1 MCFSDHH
8 ICRGQES
15 SLWHLGQ
22 HQGKQNR
29 QNKETHL
36 LADNLRANRSQRGVH
51 VSQDAGVAFIR
62 ARRTMGLG
70 KRRPPRAGAV
80 LFLRAGKDIP
90 NSTAATTVV
99 NAHSS
104 SLSPLPDPK
113 DTLPTRHLHYET
125 HPTAVKGFL
134 VTLMLLKAS
143 LSTSDKH
150 LKRLAL

>member
-1 MCFSDHH
+1 M
-8 ICRGQES
+8 
-15 SLWHLGQ
+15 
-22 HQGKQNR
+22 
-29 QNKETHL
+29 
-36 LADNLRANRSQRGVH
+36 
-51 VSQDAGVAFIR
+51 SQDASVAFIR

-80 LFLRAGKDIP
+80 LFLRTGKDIP
-90 NSTAATTVV
+90 NSTAAATVV
-99 NAHSS
+99 NALSS

-134 VTLMLLKAS
+134 VTLMLKAS